1 LAREK
6 KSINRT
12 ASKNQ
17 RQSRNQNVNGYV
29 DDWMNIQLCE
39 QEFVKESEDFIRW
52 SIEMAWKER
61 NQKWEIPEEAQ
72 IQIEEVIKER
82 LKDRQWE
89 LPNQYL
95 QTKEDEERWYAK
107 NKKKFVLINGK
118 TRGKS
123 TEDRLGKVSY

>member
-1 LAREK
+1 MK
-6 KSINRT
+6 
-12 ASKNQ
+12 KNQ
-17 RQSRNQNVNGYV
+17 LIEQLQKIKGNPEIKMWNGYV

-95 QTKEDEERWYAK
+95 QTKEDEERWYGK

-123 TEDRLGKVSY
+123 IEDRLGKVSY

>member
-1 LAREK
+1 VR
-6 KSINRT
+6 
-12 ASKNQ
+12 KNQ
-17 RQSRNQNVNGYV
+17 LIEQLQKIKGNPEIKMWNGYV

-95 QTKEDEERWYAK
+95 QTKEDEERWYGK

-123 TEDRLGKVSY
+123 IEDRLGKVSY

>member
-1 LAREK
+1 MK
-6 KSINRT
+6 
-12 ASKNQ
+12 KNQ
-17 RQSRNQNVNGYV
+17 LIEQLQKIKGNPEIKMWNGYV

-95 QTKEDEERWYAK
+95 QTKEDEELWYGK

-123 TEDRLGKVSY
+123 IEDRLGKVHY

>member
-1 LAREK
+1 MK
-6 KSINRT
+6 
-12 ASKNQ
+12 KNQ
-17 RQSRNQNVNGYV
+17 LIEQLQKIKGNPEIKMWNGYV

-72 IQIEEVIKER
+72 IRIEEVIKER
-82 LKDRQWE
+82 LKDREWE

-95 QTKEDEERWYAK
+95 QTKEDEERWYGK

-123 TEDRLGKVSY
+123 IEDRLGKVSY

>member
-1 LAREK
+1 MK
-6 KSINRT
+6 
-12 ASKNQ
+12 KNQ
-17 RQSRNQNVNGYV
+17 LIEQLQKIKGNPEIKMWNGYV

-95 QTKEDEERWYAK
+95 QTKEDAERWYGK

-123 TEDRLGKVSY
+123 IEDRLGKVSY

>member
-1 LAREK
+1 MR
-6 KSINRT
+6 
-12 ASKNQ
+12 KNQ
-17 RQSRNQNVNGYV
+17 LIEQLQKIKGNPEIKMWNGYV

-123 TEDRLGKVSY
+123 IEDRLGKVHY

>member
-1 LAREK
+1 MK
-6 KSINRT
+6 
-12 ASKNQ
+12 KNQ
-17 RQSRNQNVNGYV
+17 LIEQLQKIKGNPEIKMWNGYV

-95 QTKEDEERWYAK
+95 QTKEDEDRWYGK

-123 TEDRLGKVSY
+123 IEDRLGEISY

>member
-1 LAREK
+1 MK
-6 KSINRT
+6 
-12 ASKNQ
+12 KNQ
-17 RQSRNQNVNGYV
+17 LIEQLQKIKGNPEIKMWNGYV

-82 LKDRQWE
+82 LTDRQWE
-89 LPNQYL
+89 LPNQCL
-95 QTKEDEERWYAK
+95 QTKEDEERWYGK

-123 TEDRLGKVSY
+123 IEDRLGKVSY

>member
-1 LAREK
+1 VR
-6 KSINRT
+6 
-12 ASKNQ
+12 KNQ
-17 RQSRNQNVNGYV
+17 LIEQLQKIKGNPEIKMWNGYV

-123 TEDRLGKVSY
+123 IEDRLGKVSY

>member
-1 LAREK
+1 MK
-6 KSINRT
+6 
-12 ASKNQ
+12 KNQ
-17 RQSRNQNVNGYV
+17 LIEQLQKIKGNPEIKMWNGYV

-52 SIEMAWKER
+52 NIEMAWKER

-123 TEDRLGKVSY
+123 IED

>member
-1 LAREK
+1 MK
-6 KSINRT
+6 
-12 ASKNQ
+12 KNQ
-17 RQSRNQNVNGYV
+17 LIEQLQKIKGNPEIKMWNGYV
-29 DDWMNIQLCE
+29 EDWMNIQLCE

-52 SIEMAWKER
+52 NIEMAWKER

-72 IQIEEVIKER
+72 IRIEEVIKER
-82 LKDRQWE
+82 LKDREWE

-95 QTKEDEERWYAK
+95 QTKEDEERWYGK

-123 TEDRLGKVSY
+123 IEDRLGKVSY

>member
-1 LAREK
+1 MK
-6 KSINRT
+6 
-12 ASKNQ
+12 KNQ
-17 RQSRNQNVNGYV
+17 LIEQLQKIKGNPEIKMWNGYV

-52 SIEMAWKER
+52 SIEMDWKQR

-72 IQIEEVIKER
+72 IRIEEVIKER

-89 LPNQYL
+89 LPNQFL
-95 QTKEDEERWYAK
+95 QTKEDEELWYGK

-123 TEDRLGKVSY
+123 IEDRLGKVSY

>member
-1 LAREK
+1 MK
-6 KSINRT
+6 
-12 ASKNQ
+12 KNQ
-17 RQSRNQNVNGYV
+17 LIEQLQKIKGNPEIKMWNGYV
-29 DDWMNIQLCE
+29 EDWMNIQLCE

-95 QTKEDEERWYAK
+95 QTKEDEERWYGK

-123 TEDRLGKVSY
+123 IEDRLGKVSY

>member
-1 LAREK
+1 MAREK

>member
-1 LAREK
+1 MK
-6 KSINRT
+6 
-12 ASKNQ
+12 KNQ
-17 RQSRNQNVNGYV
+17 LIEQLQKIKGNPEIKMWNGYV

-95 QTKEDEERWYAK
+95 QTKEDEERWYSK

-123 TEDRLGKVSY
+123 IEDRLGKVSY

>member
-1 LAREK
+1 MK
-6 KSINRT
+6 
-12 ASKNQ
+12 KNQ
-17 RQSRNQNVNGYV
+17 LIEQLQKIKGNPEIKMWNGYV

-89 LPNQYL
+89 LPNQCL

-123 TEDRLGKVSY
+123 IEDRLGKVSY

>member
-1 LAREK
+1 MR
-6 KSINRT
+6 
-12 ASKNQ
+12 KNQ
-17 RQSRNQNVNGYV
+17 LIEQLQKIKGNPEIKMWNGYV

-123 TEDRLGKVSY
+123 IEDRLGKVSY

>member
-1 LAREK
+1 MK
-6 KSINRT
+6 
-12 ASKNQ
+12 KNQ
-17 RQSRNQNVNGYV
+17 LIEQLQKIKGNPEIKMWNGYV

>member
-1 LAREK
+1 MK
-6 KSINRT
+6 
-12 ASKNQ
+12 KNQ
-17 RQSRNQNVNGYV
+17 LIEQLQKIKGNPEIKMWNGYV

-95 QTKEDEERWYAK
+95 QTEEDEKRWYGK

-123 TEDRLGKVSY
+123 IEDRLGKVSY

>member
-1 LAREK
+1 MK
-6 KSINRT
+6 
-12 ASKNQ
+12 KNQ
-17 RQSRNQNVNGYV
+17 LIEQLQKIKGNPEIKMWNGYV
-29 DDWMNIQLCE
+29 EDWMNIQLCE

-52 SIEMAWKER
+52 SIEMDWKER

-72 IQIEEVIKER
+72 IRIEEVIKER

-95 QTKEDEERWYAK
+95 QTKEDAELWYGK

-123 TEDRLGKVSY
+123 IEDRLGKVSY

>member
-1 LAREK
+1 
-6 KSINRT
+6 
-12 ASKNQ
+12 
-17 RQSRNQNVNGYV
+17 VNGYV

-95 QTKEDEERWYAK
+95 QTKEDEDRWYGK

-123 TEDRLGKVSY
+123 IEDRLGEISY

>member
-1 LAREK
+1 VR
-6 KSINRT
+6 
-12 ASKNQ
+12 KNQ
-17 RQSRNQNVNGYV
+17 LIEQLQKIKGNPEIKMWNGYV

-52 SIEMAWKER
+52 SIEMAWKQR

-95 QTKEDEERWYAK
+95 QTKEDEERWYGK

-123 TEDRLGKVSY
+123 IEDRLGKVHY

>member
-1 LAREK
+1 MK
-6 KSINRT
+6 
-12 ASKNQ
+12 KNQ
-17 RQSRNQNVNGYV
+17 LIEQLQKIKGNPEIKMWNGYV

-95 QTKEDEERWYAK
+95 QTKEDEELWYGK

-123 TEDRLGKVSY
+123 IEDRLGKVSY

>member
-1 LAREK
+1 VR
-6 KSINRT
+6 
-12 ASKNQ
+12 KNQ
-17 RQSRNQNVNGYV
+17 LIEQLQKIKGNPEIKMWNGYV

-52 SIEMAWKER
+52 NVEMAWKQR

-72 IQIEEVIKER
+72 IRIEEVIKER

-95 QTKEDEERWYAK
+95 QTKEDEDRWYGK

-123 TEDRLGKVSY
+123 IEDRLGKVSY

>member
-1 LAREK
+1 MK
-6 KSINRT
+6 
-12 ASKNQ
+12 KNQ
-17 RQSRNQNVNGYV
+17 LIEQLQKIKGNPEIKMWNGYV

-123 TEDRLGKVSY
+123 IEDRLGKVHY

>member
-1 LAREK
+1 MK
-6 KSINRT
+6 
-12 ASKNQ
+12 KNQ
-17 RQSRNQNVNGYV
+17 LIEQLQKIKGNPEIKMWNGYV

-95 QTKEDEERWYAK
+95 QTEEDEKRWYGK

-118 TRGKS
+118 IRGKS
-123 TEDRLGKVSY
+123 IEDRLGKVSY

>member
-1 LAREK
+1 MK
-6 KSINRT
+6 
-12 ASKNQ
+12 KNQ
-17 RQSRNQNVNGYV
+17 LIEQLQKIKGNPEIKMWNGYV

-52 SIEMAWKER
+52 NVEMAWKQR

-72 IQIEEVIKER
+72 IRIEEVIKER

-95 QTKEDEERWYAK
+95 QTKEDEDRWYGK

-123 TEDRLGKVSY
+123 IEDRLGKVSY

>member
-1 LAREK
+1 MK
-6 KSINRT
+6 
-12 ASKNQ
+12 KNQ
-17 RQSRNQNVNGYV
+17 LIEQLQKIKGNPEIKMWNGYV

-72 IQIEEVIKER
+72 IQIEEVIKKR
-82 LKDRQWE
+82 LKNREWD

-95 QTKEDEERWYAK
+95 QTKEDEERWYGK
-107 NKKKFVLINGK
+107 NKKKVVFINGK

-123 TEDRLGKVSY
+123 IFDRLGKVSY

>member
-1 LAREK
+1 MR
-6 KSINRT
+6 
-12 ASKNQ
+12 KNQ
-17 RQSRNQNVNGYV
+17 LIEQLQKIKGNPEIKMWNGYV

-52 SIEMAWKER
+52 SIEMAWKQR

-95 QTKEDEERWYAK
+95 QTKEDEERWYGK

-123 TEDRLGKVSY
+123 IEDRLGKVSY

>member
-1 LAREK
+1 MK
-6 KSINRT
+6 
-12 ASKNQ
+12 KNQ
-17 RQSRNQNVNGYV
+17 LIEQLQKIKGNPEIKMWNGYV

-72 IQIEEVIKER
+72 IQIEEVIKEM
-82 LKDRQWE
+82 LKNRQWE

-95 QTKEDEERWYAK
+95 QTEEDEKRWYGK

-118 TRGKS
+118 IRGKS
-123 TEDRLGKVSY
+123 IEDRLGKVSY